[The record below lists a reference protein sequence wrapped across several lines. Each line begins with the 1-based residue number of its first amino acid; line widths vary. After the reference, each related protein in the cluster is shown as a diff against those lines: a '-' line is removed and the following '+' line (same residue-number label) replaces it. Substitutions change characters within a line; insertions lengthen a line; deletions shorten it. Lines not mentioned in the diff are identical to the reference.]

1 MVYFFLNIFIVIFAL
16 HWMLFLRRSSSRNV
30 LYIYISMCIRVPESR
45 SWKQFWKWFGNCGTA
60 FRGGVVL
67 LLLNKFWHG
76 SLFFFSKFILERRK
90 PFSVMIRRIEIF
102 SNSRLHFVGMNIE
115 SIIARWLFRD
125 GMRIVLLFY
134 ANANIEISD
143 DCINEFPR
151 EFSDGRVII
160 RVSELHWFH
169 RLRI

>member
-76 SLFFFSKFILERRK
+76 SLFFFSEFILERRK

-102 SNSRLHFVGMNIE
+102 SNSRLHFVGMNKWIDNCTVTL
-115 SIIARWLFRD
+115 SRW
-125 GMRIVLLFY
+125 
-134 ANANIEISD
+134 NAYCFVILCKCEYWNI
-143 DCINEFPR
+143 
-151 EFSDGRVII
+151 GRLHQ
-160 RVSELHWFH
+160 RVSSRVFRWPCNN
-169 RLRI
+169 